1 MFSGAGHLS
10 KSWMDHDPGEW
21 IMPRADI
28 GAAVRKAFISK
39 E

>member
-1 MFSGAGHLS
+1 
-10 KSWMDHDPGEW
+10 MDLDPGEW
-21 IMPRADI
+21 IIPRADI